1 MNERDAELI
10 VLEGVDCCRYDDAC
24 RQCPYKQFG
33 DECIDKLME
42 DAFTVL
48 KRYIKKED

>member
-1 MNERDAELI
+1 MSEAELI
-10 VLEGVDCCRYDDAC
+10 VLEGVECCGYKAC
-24 RQCPYKQFG
+24 EQCPYRGFKWRVT
-33 DECIDKLME
+33 KLLE